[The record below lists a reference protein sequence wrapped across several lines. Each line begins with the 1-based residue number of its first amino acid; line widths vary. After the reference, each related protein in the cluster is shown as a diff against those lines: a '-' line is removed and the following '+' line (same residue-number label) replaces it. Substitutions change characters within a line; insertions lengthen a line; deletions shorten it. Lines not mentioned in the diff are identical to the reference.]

1 MFARR
6 LSSIFILAVTMLAP
20 LLLVTPARA
29 QFGAAAGFA
38 DAFRPEFLDRD
49 MPLFVEQ
56 LQLEE
61 WQRPIIEMLLQDY
74 AMAFEMGVEQVKE
87 KMRESAMVIGNS
99 GRNDDAMKLIL
110 EPISAWD
117 TARRQLRDEFLLN
130 VRAQLSSDQS
140 NRWSR
145 FERSLRREKELP
157 KGEISGESIDLYLMA
172 RTLRMPY
179 EIEETI
185 DPLLVQYEME
195 LDAVLE
201 ARRRRIDSL
210 QDSIKDAMTA
220 MNFDQGLEATDK
232 IMETRIAIRRVQDGW
247 IEQISEKLPEEY
259 SVKFRRNALE
269 RGYPKAFRPTAI
281 PRLLESIRTLTDL
294 SVDQIATLDQI
305 DGEFAAQLTA
315 LQQRII
321 MAIREFEPT
330 EPRLRVERLIE
341 RRNGNAQR
349 REPSPVDTLVAE
361 KNDLVDETRRRILAV
376 LTPEQTGE
384 IPGGSSARPNNSGSR
399 GPGSRP
405 ENGGVRPGTP
415 EAGRGAKKFFKE
427 PPKIEAARG
436 GGRGSSGS
444 QRTLDRPAESSKGN
458 SRGSDGGQS
467 ND

>member
-1 MFARR
+1 
-6 LSSIFILAVTMLAP
+6 
-20 LLLVTPARA
+20 
-29 QFGAAAGFA
+29 
-38 DAFRPEFLDRD
+38 
-49 MPLFVEQ
+49 
-56 LQLEE
+56 
-61 WQRPIIEMLLQDY
+61 
-74 AMAFEMGVEQVKE
+74 
-87 KMRESAMVIGNS
+87 
-99 GRNDDAMKLIL
+99 
-110 EPISAWD
+110 
-117 TARRQLRDEFLLN
+117 
-130 VRAQLSSDQS
+130 
-140 NRWSR
+140 
-145 FERSLRREKELP
+145 
-157 KGEISGESIDLYLMA
+157 
-172 RTLRMPY
+172 
-179 EIEETI
+179 
-185 DPLLVQYEME
+185 
-195 LDAVLE
+195 
-201 ARRRRIDSL
+201 
-210 QDSIKDAMTA
+210 MTA

>member
-20 LLLVTPARA
+20 LLVVTPARA

-56 LQLEE
+56 LELED

-74 AMAFEMGVEQVKE
+74 ATAFELGVEQVKE
-87 KMRESAMVIGNS
+87 KMRESAVVIGNS
-99 GRNDDAMKLIL
+99 GRNDDAMKMIL
-110 EPISAWD
+110 EPITAWD
-117 TARRQLRDEFLLN
+117 AARRQLREEFLLN
-130 VRAQLSSDQS
+130 VRAQLSSDQN

-157 KGEISGESIDLYLMA
+157 KGEISGESLDLYLMA

-179 EIEETI
+179 EIEELI
-185 DPLLVQYEME
+185 DPLLVQYELE
-195 LDAVLE
+195 LDAALE
-201 ARRRRIDSL
+201 ARSRRIDSL
-210 QDSIKDAMTA
+210 QDSIKDAMTS

-232 IMETRIAIRRVQDGW
+232 IMETRVAIRRIQDRW
-247 IEQISEKLPEEY
+247 VDQISNQLPEDY
-259 SVKFRRNALE
+259 GVKFRRNALE

-281 PRLLESIRTLTDL
+281 PRLLESVRTITDL
-294 SVDQIATLDQI
+294 SADQVESFDQIE
-305 DGEFAAQLTA
+305 GEFDAQLMA

-321 MAIREFEPT
+321 LAIQEFEPT

-349 REPSPVDTLVAE
+349 REPSRADTLVAE
-361 KNDLVDETRRRILAV
+361 KNDLVDETRLRILAV

-384 IPGGSSARPNNSGSR
+384 IPGGSSARPNGTR
-399 GPGSRP
+399 RGGPGSP
-405 ENGGVRPGTP
+405 PNKDGVRPGTP
-415 EAGRGAKKFFKE
+415 EAGRGANKFFKE
-427 PPKIEAARG
+427 PPKIGSARG
-436 GGRGSSGS
+436 GESVKSGS
-444 QRTLDRPAESSKGN
+444 QRTLDPAAQGGKGKG
-458 SRGSDGGQS
+458 RGTDG
-467 ND
+467 D